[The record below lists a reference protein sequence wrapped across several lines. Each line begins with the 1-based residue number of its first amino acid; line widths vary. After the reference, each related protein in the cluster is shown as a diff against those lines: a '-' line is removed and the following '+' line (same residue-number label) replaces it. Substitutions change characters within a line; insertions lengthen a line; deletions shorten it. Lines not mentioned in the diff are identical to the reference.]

1 MPLVFGAPR
10 QMHALPA
17 ADMHQSMLAS
27 RSILV
32 CDDEAPIRHVIAHRL
47 RTGGFTVRE
56 ARTGLEGLKAITGP
70 EAFRPQLI
78 ITDYQMPEMSGI
90 EMAALLRKFDATAST
105 PVLMLTARGYT
116 LTPDELATTNIR
128 HIISKP
134 FGVRLLL
141 DRVQELLDAPPPRL
155 AA

>member
-1 MPLVFGAPR
+1 MPDP
-10 QMHALPA
+10 
-17 ADMHQSMLAS
+17 

-47 RTGGFTVRE
+47 RGAGFTVRE
-56 ARTGLEGLKAITGP
+56 ARTGLEGFKAITGA
-70 EAFRPQLI
+70 EAFRPHLI

-90 EMAALLRKFDATAST
+90 EMAASLKKFEPAAAT

-116 LTPDELATTNIR
+116 LTPEELATTNIR
-128 HIISKP
+128 HVISKP
-134 FGVRLLL
+134 FGVRVLL
-141 DRVQELLDAPPPRL
+141 DRVQELLDAPCSRI